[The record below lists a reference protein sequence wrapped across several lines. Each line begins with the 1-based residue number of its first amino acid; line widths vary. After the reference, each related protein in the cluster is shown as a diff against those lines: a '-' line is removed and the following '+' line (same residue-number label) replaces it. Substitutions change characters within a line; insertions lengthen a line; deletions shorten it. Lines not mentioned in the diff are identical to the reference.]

1 MTTAQKQST
10 GINLL
15 PQEEFAAS
23 TLGRILAWLLS
34 TFRIIVIFTEVIV
47 MGVFL
52 SRFWLDAKANDLN
65 EIIRKD
71 QTILSTTTD
80 FENEFR
86 DIQKK
91 LETYSKVSSM
101 AKKTSLYVSKISGNL
116 PPDVFISSFQI
127 TEDSIQIKGNSV
139 SESSIAQF
147 VINLKNDKDFSSVAL
162 IGTNTSQQDKTSII
176 FNVSI
181 EPNRKGE
188 K

>member
-1 MTTAQKQST
+1 MTTAQKPTS

-34 TFRIIVIFTEVIV
+34 TFRIIVILTEVIV

-65 EIIRKD
+65 ETIRRD
-71 QTILSTTTD
+71 QAILATTTN
-80 FENEFR
+80 FEKEFK

-91 LETYSKVSSM
+91 LDTFSKVTSM
-101 AKKTSLYVSKISGNL
+101 ATNTSSYVSKISGNL
-116 PPDVFISSFQI
+116 PPDVYLNSFQI
-127 TEDSIQIKGNSV
+127 TEESIQIKGSSV
-139 SESSIAQF
+139 SEPAIAQF
-147 VINLKNDKDFSSVAL
+147 VINLKNENDFSNVAL
-162 IGTNTSQQDKTSII
+162 IGTNTSQQDKSLIV
-176 FNVSI
+176 FNVKI
-181 EPNRKGE
+181 EPNIKGE

>member
-1 MTTAQKQST
+1 MTTAQKSST

-65 EIIRKD
+65 ESIRKN
-71 QTILSTTTD
+71 QAILATTTD

-86 DIQKK
+86 DIQEK
-91 LETYSKVSSM
+91 LETYSKISSM
-101 AKKTSLYVSKISGNL
+101 ATNTSLYVSKISSNL
-116 PPDVFISSFQI
+116 PTDVYINSFQI
-127 TEDSIQIKGNSV
+127 TEETIQIKGNSV
-139 SESSIAQF
+139 SESAIAQF
-147 VINLKNDKDFSSVAL
+147 VINMKNDKDFSNVAL
-162 IGTNTSQQDKTSII
+162 LGTNTSQQDKSSII

-181 EPNRKGE
+181 KPDKKGG